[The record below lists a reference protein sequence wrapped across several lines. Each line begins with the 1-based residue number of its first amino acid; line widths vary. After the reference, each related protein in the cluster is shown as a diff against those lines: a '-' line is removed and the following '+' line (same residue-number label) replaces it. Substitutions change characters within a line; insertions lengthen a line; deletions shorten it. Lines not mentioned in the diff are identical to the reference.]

1 MRFIHKV
8 GHDLDQ
14 AISGG
19 LDDVFVNPSYLWC
32 TRHLQE
38 AHSRK
43 LADMGANRKSLERI
57 LADIY
62 GTQNGPVLEFGLAD
76 VDDSD
81 DLDFEGAME

>member
-1 MRFIHKV
+1 
-8 GHDLDQ
+8 
-14 AISGG
+14 
-19 LDDVFVNPSYLWC
+19 
-32 TRHLQE
+32 
-38 AHSRK
+38 
-43 LADMGANRKSLERI
+43 MGANRKSLERI